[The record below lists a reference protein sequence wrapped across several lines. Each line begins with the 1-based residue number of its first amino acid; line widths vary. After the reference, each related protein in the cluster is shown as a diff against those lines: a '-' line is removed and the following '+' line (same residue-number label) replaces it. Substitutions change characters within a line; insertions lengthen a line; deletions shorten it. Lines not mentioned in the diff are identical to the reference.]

1 MPSVYKGPLCSFR
14 WKHEVVGVVWKLNM
28 VERCVWVMS
37 SQRSDL
43 CWLLTVSQHQA
54 HSILFC
60 DAVAGLLKT
69 TLPRL
74 PPAGVLLRSAG
85 QQRPAEG
92 DWKVRRDFLCPPALA
107 SSSRHLNPAQTIF
120 APTFLEVPA
129 LAAQN
134 PTLSH
139 THQKPKSWSH
149 GAPPSRYLASFQDD
163 PQCILLVLVFMAL
176 HGPLPH

>member
-14 WKHEVVGVVWKLNM
+14 WKREVVGVVWKLNM

-92 DWKVRRDFLCPPALA
+92 DWKVKEEKGLSLPSSTSQQQQTLKSSTNHFCTYILR
-107 SSSRHLNPAQTIF
+107 SSSTSC
-120 APTFLEVPA
+120 LES
-129 LAAQN
+129 N
-134 PTLSH
+134 S
-139 THQKPKSWSH
+139 
-149 GAPPSRYLASFQDD
+149 
-163 PQCILLVLVFMAL
+163 
-176 HGPLPH
+176 LPHTSKTQELVPWGSSLQVPGQLPR